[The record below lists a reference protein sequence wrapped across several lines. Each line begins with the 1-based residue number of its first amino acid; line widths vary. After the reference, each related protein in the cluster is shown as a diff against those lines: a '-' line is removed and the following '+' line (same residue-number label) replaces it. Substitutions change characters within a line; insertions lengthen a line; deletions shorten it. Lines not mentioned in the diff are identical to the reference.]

1 MKQRFRSGGLA
12 AWSIHHPIG
21 IIMLALTTVVLGLFS
36 LQRLSI
42 DLLPHIIYPEV
53 RVRIT
58 DPGVPAEI
66 MEDRIT
72 RQLEEQLA
80 ITEGAIQVQSDT
92 TEGTSSVDLSFP
104 YGTDIDLAL
113 RDASTRL
120 DRAKR
125 FLPDTIDPPV
135 IYKRDP
141 SQIPVME
148 LVLSSNQL
156 DSVELRTWADYTFS
170 RWFLTLPG
178 VAAIEVGGGLQREIQ
193 VLPDQEILASVGL
206 SLTDLANII
215 TRSNNDAA
223 GGRLMSPSSEI
234 STRTRGRFQSI
245 EEMRNLPLWTAG
257 SGSIENVLRLR
268 DVAEI
273 LDLYQ
278 DDRLRVRL
286 NERPG
291 VKVSV
296 QKLPQANTVS
306 VVDEVRNRL
315 GQLQQQK
322 LLPADIQVT
331 TVDDQSIYVRHAL
344 NNASS
349 AAISGALLAMLV
361 IYLFLGNIVR
371 TLIIGSAIPL
381 GILVTFSIMD
391 IYGLTLNIM
400 TLGGLALG
408 MGLLV
413 DSTIVMLEN
422 ITRHQHDS
430 GSHDDNAI
438 TAASEV
444 NSPIV
449 ASTATNLAAI
459 LPFLFIGGL
468 TGLLFRELIIT
479 ITSAMLAALIV
490 ALTLVPAL
498 GARIKSEE
506 IKSNLFT
513 ELLNKLKVKY
523 HSVVGAVVRRPA
535 PVITVF
541 VLAMIPAVF
550 GLMNKGFI
558 FLPALDEG
566 NINVSIKGDA
576 GMNLDEM
583 DQSVSKIE
591 GLLLAQPEVVTVFS
605 TVGGRIF
612 GRSEYQSSNS
622 SSLKVKLKP
631 LNQRDISSE
640 AWVKKMDKAIKKLH
654 LTGYKIRLS
663 VQGVRGIRLSSGD
676 NDISLRIQGQD
687 IETLSALAT
696 QVSEKIR
703 DVPGL
708 RNLENS
714 YEGLNEELNVHIDR
728 QRAADLGI
736 HVDTLGEALRIALDG
751 SVISDYI
758 EGDRQFDVRMRLPQ
772 TVADT
777 PEKLANLLVGQH
789 NGRPVRL
796 GEVATISRDAAPA
809 DIKHDQQQR
818 IVEITATLEANTS
831 LEAVNDDIQKA
842 LADFK
847 LPDGY
852 YLYDGG
858 ASTTLS
864 SAQQSSWMLLAL
876 AVFLV
881 LVVMALQY
889 ESLRDPL
896 IILSSIPFAIIGVSF
911 GLWSGGLLISTPV
924 YLGMIMLAGIVV
936 NNSIVL
942 VEQIE
947 IQREKGN
954 SIDDAITSAAGQ
966 RLRPILMTTLTT
978 VFGMLPLALG
988 LGEGAE
994 MLQPLAF
1001 VIVWGLSFS
1010 MLVSLVL
1017 VPAIY
1022 RVAYQAS
1029 RTAAG

>member
-21 IIMLALTTVVLGLFS
+21 VIMLALTAVVIGLFS

-53 RVRIT
+53 RVRIN

-66 MEDRIT
+66 MEDRVT

-80 ITEGAIQVQSDT
+80 ITEGAIQVQSNS
-92 TEGTSSVDLSFP
+92 TEGNSSVDLSFP

-125 FLPDTIDPPV
+125 FLPDTIEPPV

-141 SQIPVME
+141 AQIPVME
-148 LVLSSNQL
+148 LVLSSNEL
-156 DSVELRTWADYTFS
+156 DAVELRTWADYTFS

-193 VLPDQEILASVGL
+193 ILPDQDVLASVGL
-206 SLTDLANII
+206 SLGDLAGII
-215 TRSNNDAA
+215 QRNNSDAA

-234 STRTRGRFQSI
+234 STRTRGRFESV
-245 EEMRNLPLWTAG
+245 EALRNLPLWNAG
-257 SGSIENVLRLR
+257 NTGIDGVLRLR
-268 DVAEI
+268 DVAEV
-273 LDLYQ
+273 LDSHQ
-278 DDRLRVRL
+278 DERLRVRL
-286 NERPG
+286 NQRPG

-306 VVDEVRNRL
+306 VVDEVQHR
-315 GQLQQQK
+315 LQQLDGQK
-322 LLPADIQVT
+322 LMPADVTAT
-331 TVDDQSIYVRHAL
+331 TVDDQSVYVRHAL
-344 NNASS
+344 NNASM
-349 AAISGALLAMLV
+349 AAVSGALLAMLV
-361 IYLFLGNIVR
+361 IYLFLGNLVR

-381 GILVTFSIMD
+381 GILVTFTIMD
-391 IYGLTLNIM
+391 INDLTLNIM

-408 MGLLV
+408 MGLLI

-430 GSHDDNAI
+430 GSAADNAI
-438 TAASEV
+438 TAAAEV

-479 ITSAMLAALIV
+479 ITSAMLAALLV

-498 GARIKSEE
+498 GARIKSETKN
-506 IKSNLFT
+506 KSIFNNLI
-513 ELLNKLKVKY
+513 NKVKVKY
-523 HSVVGAVVRRPA
+523 QHVVERIVLCPT
-535 PVITVF
+535 PIVIF
-541 VLAMIPAVF
+541 FLLAFIPAVL
-550 GLMNKGFI
+550 GMMHQGFV
-558 FLPALDEG
+558 FLPAMDEG
-566 NINVSIKGDA
+566 NVSISIRGDA

-583 DQSVSKIE
+583 DATVEKVES
-591 GLLLAQPEVVTVFS
+591 LLLAQPEVETVFS
-605 TVGGRIF
+605 TIGGHIF
-612 GRSEYQSSNS
+612 GRSEYESSDS
-622 SSLKVKLKP
+622 SSLKVKLVP
-631 LNQRDISSE
+631 LDDRSISSE
-640 AWVKKMDKAIKKLH
+640 AWVKKMDAAIKSLT
-654 LTGYKIRLS
+654 LTGYKIRLR

-687 IETLSALAT
+687 IETLTELAT
-696 QVSEKIR
+696 QVVEKIR
-703 DVPGL
+703 DLPGL
-708 RNLENS
+708 RNAEQS

-728 QRAADLGI
+728 QRAADLGTHI
-736 HVDTLGEALRIALDG
+736 DSLGQALRIALDG
-751 SVISDYI
+751 SIISNYI
-758 EGDRQFDVRMRLPQ
+758 EGDRQFDVRMRLPRKLS
-772 TVADT
+772 DT
-777 PEKLANLLVGQH
+777 PAKLGNLLVGQH

-796 GEVATISRDAAPA
+796 HEVASISRGPAPA
-809 DIKHDQQQR
+809 AIKHDQQQR
-818 IVEITATLEANTS
+818 IVEITAALDANTS
-831 LEAVNDDIQKA
+831 LDVVNAEIQQA
-842 LADFK
+842 LKDFK

-858 ASTTLS
+858 ASKTLS
-864 SAQQSSWMLLAL
+864 NAQQSSWLLLAL
-876 AVFLV
+876 AIFLV

-889 ESLRDPL
+889 ESLRNPL
-896 IILSSIPFAIIGVSF
+896 IILSSIPFALIGVSL
-911 GLWSGGLLISTPV
+911 GLWSGDLLISTPV

-942 VEQIE
+942 IEQIE
-947 IQREKGN
+947 IERERGN
-954 SIDDAITSAAGQ
+954 TVAESISLAASQ

-978 VFGMLPLALG
+978 VFGMLPLAIG

-994 MLQPLAF
+994 MLQPLAY

-1017 VPAIY
+1017 VPAVY
-1022 RVAYQAS
+1022 RLIHQPGRS
-1029 RTAAG
+1029 PI

>member
-21 IIMLALTTVVLGLFS
+21 IIMLALTVVVLGLFS

-53 RVRIT
+53 RVRIN

-66 MEDRIT
+66 MEDRVT

-80 ITEGAIQVQSDT
+80 ITEGAIQVQSNT
-92 TEGTSSVDLSFP
+92 TEGNSSVDLSFP

-125 FLPDTIDPPV
+125 FLPDTIEPPV

-141 SQIPVME
+141 AQIPVME
-148 LVLSSNQL
+148 LVLSSNEL
-156 DSVELRTWADYTFS
+156 DAVELRTWADYTFS

-193 VLPDQEILASVGL
+193 ILPDQDILASVGL
-206 SLTDLANII
+206 TLQDLADII
-215 TRSNNDAA
+215 QRNNTDSA

-234 STRTRGRFQSI
+234 STRTRGRFESV
-245 EEMRNLPLWTAG
+245 EELRNLPLWNASTKG
-257 SGSIENVLRLR
+257 INDVLRLR
-268 DVAEI
+268 DVAEV
-273 LDLYQ
+273 LDSHE
-278 DDRLRVRL
+278 DERLRVRL
-286 NERPG
+286 NDRPG

-306 VVDEVRNRL
+306 VVDEVQHR
-315 GQLQQQK
+315 LQQLETQK
-322 LLPADIQVT
+322 LMPADVSVT
-331 TVDDQSIYVRHAL
+331 TVDDQSVYVRHAL
-344 NNASS
+344 NNASM
-349 AAISGALLAMLV
+349 AAVSGALLAMLV
-361 IYLFLGNIVR
+361 IYLFLGNMVR

-381 GILVTFSIMD
+381 GILVTFTIMD
-391 IYGLTLNIM
+391 ITGLTLNIM

-408 MGLLV
+408 MGLLI

-430 GSHDDNAI
+430 GSADDNAI
-438 TAASEV
+438 TAAAEV

-479 ITSAMLAALIV
+479 ITSAMLAALLV

-498 GARIKSEE
+498 GAKIKKEKE
-506 IKSNLFT
+506 NKSLFNNLV
-513 ELLNKLKVKY
+513 NKLKVKY
-523 HSVVGAVVRRPA
+523 RSVVERIVLCPTPIVV
-535 PVITVF
+535 IF
-541 VLAMIPAVF
+541 LLAFIPAVL
-550 GLMNKGFI
+550 GIMNKGFI
-558 FLPALDEG
+558 FLPTMDEG
-566 NINVSIKGDA
+566 NVNISIRGDA

-583 DQSVSKIE
+583 DSTVEQVES
-591 GLLLAQPEVVTVFS
+591 LLLKQPEVLTVFS

-612 GRSEYQSSNS
+612 GRSEYESSDS
-622 SSLKVKLKP
+622 SSLKVKLVP
-631 LNQRDISSE
+631 LDNRSISSE
-640 AWVKKMDKAIKKLH
+640 DWVKKMDAAIKKLN
-654 LTGYKIRLS
+654 LTGYKIRLN

-676 NDISLRIQGQD
+676 NDVSLRIQGQD
-687 IETLSALAT
+687 IETLTGLAT
-696 QVSEKIR
+696 EMVEKIR
-703 DVPGL
+703 DLPGL
-708 RNLENS
+708 RNVEHS

-728 QRAADLGI
+728 QRAADLGVNI
-736 HVDTLGEALRIALDG
+736 DSLGQALRIALDG
-751 SVISDYI
+751 SIISDYI
-758 EGDRQFDVRMRLPQ
+758 EGDRQFDVRMRLPRNLS
-772 TVADT
+772 DT
-777 PEKLANLLVGQH
+777 PARLGNLLVGQH

-796 GEVATISRDAAPA
+796 HEVANISRGPAPSA
-809 DIKHDQQQR
+809 IKHDQQQR
-818 IVEITATLEANTS
+818 IVEITAALDANTS
-831 LEAVNDDIQKA
+831 LEDVNGEIQQA
-842 LADFK
+842 LKDFK

-864 SAQQSSWMLLAL
+864 SAQQSNWMLLAL
-876 AVFLV
+876 AIFLV
-881 LVVMALQY
+881 LVVMAVQY
-889 ESLRDPL
+889 ESLRNPL
-896 IILSSIPFAIIGVSF
+896 IILSSIPFALIGVSL

-947 IQREKGN
+947 IEREKGSSVAE
-954 SIDDAITSAAGQ
+954 SISLAASQ

-978 VFGMLPLALG
+978 VFGMLPLAMG

-994 MLQPLAF
+994 MLQPLAY

-1010 MLVSLVL
+1010 TLVSLVL
-1017 VPAIY
+1017 VPAVY
-1022 RVAYQAS
+1022 RLIHQPGRVI
-1029 RTAAG
+1029 T